1 MFTIMRDNKH
11 EERFDLDSLELA
23 GDEMLT
29 VDGGLQADLLKNGD
43 WCGGGCNGG
52 NGEVCGLDCRDIK
65 QPGTVAGSIK
75 Q

>member
-29 VDGGLQADLLKNGD
+29 VDGGLQADLLKNGA
-43 WCGGGCNGG
+43 
-52 NGEVCGLDCRDIK
+52 EVVA
-65 QPGTVAGSIK
+65 TVVMERCAGWIAVTSNS
-75 Q
+75 QEQ